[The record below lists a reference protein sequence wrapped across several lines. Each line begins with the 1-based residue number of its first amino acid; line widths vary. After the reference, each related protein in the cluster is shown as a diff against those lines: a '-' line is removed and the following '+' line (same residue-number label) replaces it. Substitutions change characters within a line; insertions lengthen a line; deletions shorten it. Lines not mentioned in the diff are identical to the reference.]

1 MRTLIP
7 LACAA
12 WMIALCPCWAAEQ
25 DRRFLEFPNDN
36 DTTTFDL
43 STVQIVQPGRFTVI
57 ATKIDSP
64 DVMALELKALDT
76 LRTYC
81 ARPAGK
87 YPAPADLLTL
97 GPPDMPV
104 ENIVVKS
111 SRTSKWVYWSYPY
124 KRLAMSTTQGLDEKG
139 TILYCREQSK
149 TEAQFFLERRAEI
162 TNGSRMKHLFDCRRG
177 LSGMFFNNNDDSSKA
192 ITSAVKRGTF
202 GEDKYFRVCVAVMH
216 EMPYLPERSGKK

>member
-1 MRTLIP
+1 MRTLIA
-7 LACAA
+7 LAYAA
-12 WMIALCPCWAAEQ
+12 WTVPLYPCWATEQ

-36 DTTTFDL
+36 NTTTFDL

-64 DVMALELKALDT
+64 DVVALELKVLDT

-87 YPAPADLLTL
+87 YPAPADFLTL
-97 GPPDMPV
+97 GRADMPV

-111 SRTSKWVYWSYPY
+111 SRTDKWVYWSYPY
-124 KRLAMSTTQGLDEKG
+124 KRLAMSTTQGLDEKS

-149 TEAQFFLERRAEI
+149 TEAQLFLERRAQI
-162 TNGSRMKHLFDCRRG
+162 MNGSRMKHLFDCRRG
-177 LSGMFFNNNDDSSKA
+177 LAGMFFDNNDDPSKA

-202 GEDKYFRVCVAVMH
+202 GEDEYFRVCVAVMS
-216 EMPYLPERSGKK
+216 EMPYLPQQSGKK